1 MLTIKS
7 EKAKKVLKLP
17 TEFNEVTK
25 EVLDLMTANIKLAP
39 NYCIIAM
46 LSKARLD
53 AIGIANNNRTENNIS
68 VVPILAKFHEDDKD
82 YFNKNG
88 WNLND
93 RVMIAKTDIEM
104 SLHLDIPNNPWSLSY
119 AGNFCRNDEDLLK
132 SILDYRIYKLPVNNP
147 EYKMNGG
154 FKSVVVKP
162 NVFVNFKIVPINNI
176 QATYDRQDFEG
187 TESEY
192 LTSIRNEDKPSLIIE

>member
-53 AIGIANNNRTENNIS
+53 AIGIANNNRNENSIS
-68 VVPILAKFHEDDKD
+68 VTPILAKFHEDDKD
-82 YFNKNG
+82 YFDKNR

-93 RVMIAKTDIEM
+93 RVLIAKTDIEM
-104 SLHLDIPNNPWSLSY
+104 SLHLDIPNNPWSLSHV
-119 AGNFCRNDEDLLK
+119 GNFCRNDEELLK

-176 QATYDRQDFEG
+176 QATYDRQDFED

-192 LTSIRNEDKPSLIIE
+192 LTSIGNEDKPSLIIE

>member
-1 MLTIKS
+1 M
-7 EKAKKVLKLP
+7 
-17 TEFNEVTK
+17 
-25 EVLDLMTANIKLAP
+25 
-39 NYCIIAM
+39 
-46 LSKARLD
+46 
-53 AIGIANNNRTENNIS
+53 
-68 VVPILAKFHEDDKD
+68 AKFHEDDKD

-192 LTSIRNEDKPSLIIE
+192 LTSIGNEDKPSLIIE